1 MLPCQATLAASL
13 TVCAKKVVPERAV
26 ELSEA
31 SRLLR
36 LCESLA
42 RTASA
47 LLGSVLEGNKKG
59 DLEVG
64 AHRAAPTAERFAHA
78 ADVVAPVVTKKKR
91 HRQKRKKMSV
101 DDGGGA
107 GTRSVDAGLVA
118 GADGGVFRFH
128 GPGPLA
134 ASSALGCCAGAST
147 AMDVSGSSSPIPAG
161 GVSFQV
167 GRKAFIANLVARPEL
182 NGGGVAI
189 ISFDKPSQRYAVKLE
204 TTGGCLKVRPD
215 NLRASVFG

>member
-1 MLPCQATLAASL
+1 MAVKRTLEYCLEASRGVALASRTAASL
-13 TVCAKKVVPERAV
+13 TVCAKKAVPERAV

-91 HRQKRKKMSV
+91 HRQKKKKSLLMMVVVRAPARLMLVLLLVLMVESSDFMV
-101 DDGGGA
+101 LALLLLPVPWAVALVLPLRWTSLVLRHPFQLMGS
-107 GTRSVDAGLVA
+107 RSRL
-118 GADGGVFRFH
+118 GVR
-128 GPGPLA
+128 L
-134 ASSALGCCAGAST
+134 
-147 AMDVSGSSSPIPAG
+147 SSPI
-161 GVSFQV
+161 
-167 GRKAFIANLVARPEL
+167 L
-182 NGGGVAI
+182 
-189 ISFDKPSQRYAVKLE
+189 
-204 TTGGCLKVRPD
+204 
-215 NLRASVFG
+215 LRGLS